1 MFDTVA
7 AFCVDCYVQVRIL
20 QQPPHFINEAFI
32 MKTIKTLLDK
42 IIHFKGVSSF
52 FPKNEL
58 SYPQRRL
65 AKALKE
71 NAGTYT
77 INRDGKVFLDLSN
90 PKTIEKI
97 VEQINKCGK
106 IKTERA

>member
-20 QQPPHFINEAFI
+20 QQPPHFINEVFI
-32 MKTIKTLLDK
+32 IKIIKTLLDK

-58 SYPQRRL
+58 SYPQGRL
-65 AKALKE
+65 AKALRE

-77 INRDGKVFLDLSN
+77 INKDGCVRLDLSN
-90 PKTIEKI
+90 PKTMASII
-97 VEQINKCGK
+97 DRTQKCGH
-106 IKTERA
+106 IKTKRA

>member
-1 MFDTVA
+1 
-7 AFCVDCYVQVRIL
+7 
-20 QQPPHFINEAFI
+20 

-52 FPKNEL
+52 FPERKL
-58 SYPQRRL
+58 SYPEGRL

-77 INRDGKVFLDLSN
+77 INKDGCVRLDLSN
-90 PKTIEKI
+90 PKTMASIIDKI
-97 VEQINKCGK
+97 QKCGQ
-106 IKTERA
+106 IKTKRA

>member
-1 MFDTVA
+1 
-7 AFCVDCYVQVRIL
+7 
-20 QQPPHFINEAFI
+20 

-52 FPKNEL
+52 FPKSKT
-58 SYPQRRL
+58 SYPEERL

-77 INRDGKVFLDLSN
+77 INRDGKISLDLSN

-97 VEQINKCGK
+97 IEQINKCGN
-106 IKTERA
+106 IKVKKRA